1 MAAGKKGVSA
11 FCLTFGSLVGRLW
24 VSPLSRVMS
33 LKNRIPMRLGV
44 ETSAAL
50 SAESVVDSMVRHC

>member
-1 MAAGKKGVSA
+1 VAAGKKDVSA

-33 LKNRIPMRLGV
+33 LKNRII
-44 ETSAAL
+44 AL
-50 SAESVVDSMVRHC
+50 SECVDFG